1 MSDEP
6 VVRTRNLTKL
16 YGARRAVNGLEL
28 VVPRGSVYGLL
39 GQNGA
44 GKSTTIRMLLGLTPP
59 TAGEV
64 LLFGRSLARERLA
77 LLPRVGCLVDGPAFY
92 PFLSGE
98 KNLELLGSLT
108 KPVTRAR
115 VREVLER
122 IGLGVRGADRYK
134 GYSTGMRQRLGIAA
148 ALLHDPELVV
158 LDEPV
163 NGLDP
168 PAVLL
173 VRNLIRD
180 LAAKEGKTVLV
191 SSHLLHEV
199 ELTCDR
205 VAIVEQ
211 GQLVAEG
218 RVADLLREAGGLVEV
233 ELAAG
238 ADGAKALS
246 VARGVEGVAT
256 AEATP
261 DGLRLVLSAPVEAA
275 VNRALVTAGLD
286 VRAFVPRKRSLEDLY
301 YELAAKTGGGAGV
314 AGAQL
319 QKPPAPDVKG
329 AA

>member
-16 YGARRAVNGLEL
+16 YGARRAVSGLEL
-28 VVPRGSVYGLL
+28 VVPKGSVYGLL

-108 KPVTRAR
+108 GPVTRAR

-122 IGLGVRGADRYK
+122 VGLGVRGADRYK

-180 LAAKEGKTVLV
+180 LAAREGKTVLV

-246 VARGVEGVAT
+246 VAKAVEGVTT

-261 DGLRLVLSAPVEAA
+261 NGLRLVLSAPVEAA

-301 YELAAKTGGGAGV
+301 YELAAKAGGGAGV

-319 QKPPAPDVKG
+319 QKPAAG